1 MTAVCIFCT
10 FVVFCIQFRIDF
22 KVLKIT
28 IYNFKN
34 CIFIHYV
41 FTSSKRITSRLMT
54 YPCRLYHCHGIQICT
69 CNRNYQFCLCNLH
82 VHHMV
87 LDSSSIR
94 LHLNEKESVHLWF
107 VNVFEKATET
117 KAFAT

>member
-1 MTAVCIFCT
+1 
-10 FVVFCIQFRIDF
+10 
-22 KVLKIT
+22 
-28 IYNFKN
+28 
-34 CIFIHYV
+34 
-41 FTSSKRITSRLMT
+41 MT

-94 LHLNEKESVHLWF
+94 LHLNETESVHLWF
-107 VNVFEKATET
+107 VNIFEKVTAT
-117 KAFAT
+117 KAIATKVYIYLRRFSHSRHIPSCIHKHNLHWYFYKSRSGCNLTLRLHTRQYL